1 MDATITCELH
11 LRLILSSESSLP
23 VRASLRYDTADP
35 YAVHAA
41 FHTGTD
47 EAVEW
52 VFAREL
58 LTAGLHRPAGIGDVQ
73 LWPCRSHGQDVVCI
87 ALTSP
92 EGEALLHAPARVLEG
107 FLERTTAAVPPDTE
121 PGHLCLDEELSRLL
135 AES

>member
-1 MDATITCELH
+1 MDTTVTCELH
-11 LRLILSSESSLP
+11 LRLILSNESSLP

-41 FHTGTD
+41 FHTGTAD
-47 EAVEW
+47 AVEW

-73 LWPCRSHGQDVVCI
+73 LWPCRSHGLDVVCI
-87 ALTSP
+87 ALNSE
-92 EGEALLHAPARVLEG
+92 EGKALLHAPARVLEG
-107 FLERTTAAVPPDTE
+107 FLERTTAAVPPGTE
-121 PGHLCLDEELSRLL
+121 HDHLCLDEELSRLL